1 MSNREKEEVLR
12 FFKRNMNKPISYPCG
27 TVPDFDGD
35 LIMHK
40 KTIYAVN
47 YNAGTVKKCGPAW
60 LVTFC
65 YFITHIKLLCKIRK
79 NANKNKK

>member
-1 MSNREKEEVLR
+1 MENKEKEVL
-12 FFKRNMNKPISYPCG
+12 KYLEKMNMPISYPSEI
-27 TVPDFDGD
+27 VLDFDGD
-35 LIMHK
+35 LIMYK
-40 KTIYAVN
+40 KNIYAVN

-79 NANKNKK
+79 NAKKNKK